1 MHKFI
6 ILALLSILA
15 LGCKNTIKESPK
27 SFLSENSLREIA
39 EKAINGERIYND
51 SLGGLID
58 YSLPPNSE
66 FNSLK
71 VERIITPVKKTFFAL
86 LIEYPNPVYNRF
98 AVYDT
103 SLHLILMDK
112 ALNGNIELKTINLD
126 NRQYIEI
133 DESFL
138 SKDIL
143 GISRVSL
150 FRTDSV
156 VTPVF
161 RTFTKFA
168 TSKNE
173 YCQIITELSPERIK
187 TELSSI
193 KRSLISNKSEIFMF
207 NDKQKKYL
215 SQDNIFINFVKEQD
229 SAFKRVVEKPEI
241 TDDNSLLQSV
251 GITKEADTIKTSS
264 NITSKA
270 GYYLTLDEGWKEI
283 KDISLYVFANKL
295 EGDKYYNPIMGANIF
310 ITQIPGKDS
319 AEMFVKTNLLNITQG
334 KYRVRFT
341 KKTEKGKFY
350 VQYFEFRCRKRK
362 YLLIFEASKYTYEKY
377 KTIYQDI
384 INSFEMEY

>member
-6 ILALLSILA
+6 ILALLSILE

-27 SFLSENSLREIA
+27 SFLSENNLREIA

-150 FRTDSV
+150 FRTDSA

-161 RTFTKFA
+161 RTFTKFL
-168 TSKNE
+168 TPKNE
-173 YCQIITELSPERIK
+173 YCQIIAELSPERIK
-187 TELSSI
+187 TKLSSI
-193 KRSLISNKSEIFMF
+193 KRSLLSDKSEIFMF

-251 GITKEADTIKTSS
+251 GITKEADTIKTAS
-264 NITSKA
+264 NIMSKA
-270 GYYLTLDEGWKEI
+270 GYYLTIDEGWKEI

-341 KKTEKGKFY
+341 KKTEQGKYY
-350 VQYFEFRCRKRK
+350 VQYFEFRCRERK
-362 YLLIFEASKYTYEKY
+362 YLMIFEASKYTYEKY